1 MADKLPKI
9 LLLGST
15 GAAGKAIASALIE
28 NTQSFETIAF
38 FTSPE
43 SANTKKDIFDGYRDK
58 GIKVIASD
66 LEDDNY
72 ISGLFKEYDVIVS
85 ALGRNALQLQSRL
98 VDLIAA
104 LPPLSSGRPRRLYPS
119 EYGTDIRYDPKT
131 SPHERPHQLKLKTR
145 AHIEEVARA
154 GKIEFTYIVTG
165 PFLDTFFKARAG
177 GLAGY
182 DASKNTFGIVGAID
196 VAHQHII
203 SGTTYADTGRFLV
216 SSLLTPEAS
225 RNATLRVA
233 SINAKPAE
241 QLTAFEEILGKK
253 LDVSYT
259 PLEEFRQLEQQA
271 WAKSQPDATV
281 YTLTRIWYEGGSDFT
296 RKPVAVYLRD
306 GQEVEDENLSQQL
319 FKDVPKNSL
328 VDVIKSV
335 L

>member
-1 MADKLPKI
+1 M
-9 LLLGST
+9 
-15 GAAGKAIASALIE
+15 
-28 NTQSFETIAF
+28 
-38 FTSPE
+38 
-43 SANTKKDIFDGYRDK
+43 
-58 GIKVIASD
+58 
-66 LEDDNY
+66 
-72 ISGLFKEYDVIVS
+72 
-85 ALGRNALQLQSRL
+85 
-98 VDLIAA
+98 
-104 LPPLSSGRPRRLYPS
+104 
-119 EYGTDIRYDPKT
+119 
-131 SPHERPHQLKLKTR
+131 
-145 AHIEEVARA
+145 
-154 GKIEFTYIVTG
+154 
-165 PFLDTFFKARAG
+165 
-177 GLAGY
+177 
-182 DASKNTFGIVGAID
+182 
-196 VAHQHII
+196 
-203 SGTTYADTGRFLV
+203 
-216 SSLLTPEAS
+216 
-225 RNATLRVA
+225 RVA